1 MPIYFFW
8 GEDDFSL
15 TQAVKQLQQSF
26 VDPNWL
32 QFNYDKLSGEQA
44 DANIEALNLAM
55 TPVFG
60 MGGRLVWL
68 ADANICQSC
77 PEELL
82 KELKRTLPNIPENSH
97 LLFTSSK
104 KPDQRLKSSK
114 LLDQY
119 GEFREFSLIPP
130 WKTDQLI
137 AKVEQIAREVGVKLT
152 ATATELLA
160 ESVGNHTRQ
169 LWSELEKLKLYS
181 QTTTKPLDVDTVL
194 NLVNFTTQNSLQL
207 AAAIRNGK
215 VDQAL
220 GLVTGL
226 VNLNEPALK
235 IVATLVG
242 LFRTW
247 GMVKLFIEAGE
258 NDDKAI
264 AAAADVT
271 NPKRIY
277 FLRQEVRGFSSQ
289 QFLSTLPLLLEL
301 EFSLKKGAPPLSTLQ
316 TKVIELCKLFD

>member
-15 TQAVKQLQQSF
+15 TQAVKQLQQFF

-68 ADANICQSC
+68 ADATICQSC
-77 PEELL
+77 PEDLL
-82 KELKRTLPNIPENSH
+82 KELTRTLPIIPENSH

-114 LLDQY
+114 LLAKY

-130 WKTDQLI
+130 WKPDQLI
-137 AKVEQIAREVGVKLT
+137 TKVEQVAQEVGVKLT
-152 ATATELLA
+152 AAATELLA

-181 QTTTKPLDVDTVL
+181 QTSTKPLDVDVVL
-194 NLVNFTTQNSLQL
+194 NLVNSTTQNSLQL
-207 AAAIRNGK
+207 AAAIRNGN

-220 GLVTGL
+220 TLVTGL
-226 VNLNEPALK
+226 INLNEPALK

-247 GMVKLFIEAGE
+247 SMIKLFIEAGE
-258 NDDKAI
+258 NNDQAI
-264 AAAADVT
+264 ATAADVT

-277 FLRQEVRGFSSQ
+277 FLRQEVRNHSSQ

-316 TKVIELCKLFD
+316 TKVIELCKLFA